1 MLRAFLLICGVMAAL
16 LVDLVI
22 VICDLLL
29 NVVVALDTHVRLIHK
44 TETSTCT
51 TVPIAEVLKR
61 DHKAVVS
68 FRRHR

>member
-1 MLRAFLLICGVMAAL
+1 MLRAFLLICGVLATL

-29 NVVVALDTHVRLIHK
+29 DAVVALDTRVRLIHK
-44 TETSTCT
+44 AETSTCT
-51 TVPIAEVLKR
+51 IAAIAEVLKR

>member
-1 MLRAFLLICGVMAAL
+1 MLRAFLLICDVLAAL

-29 NVVVALDTHVRLIHK
+29 NAVVALDTRARLIYK
-44 TETSTCT
+44 TETSMCT
-51 TVPIAEVLKR
+51 TATFAEVLKR